1 MIARRRTLK
10 TLTLRMLALVL
21 GASLGQFARAQQPPA
36 HEPEPQDQEERDYAL
51 TFGRT
56 VGMPGQAVAVSVF
69 FTRRAGVPNVRTL
82 RLRLTFPTARLSF
95 DRSEAAYLARRAAI
109 EIRTLQGGSGDE
121 GTLDLTFTLPP
132 NSDREFPNGQ
142 IAYVHFTVSEEAP
155 KGGFSLRPE
164 LWIEEKPA
172 AGSDLSVRVADSRV
186 IISDTPVLVG
196 CFFFTH

>member
-1 MIARRRTLK
+1 MSTRGSRAIAWV
-10 TLTLRMLALVL
+10 LVL
-21 GASLGQFARAQQPPA
+21 LLSTWAGELARAQQPPA
-36 HEPEPQDQEERDYAL
+36 HEAEPQGQEERDYAL

-56 VGMPGQAVAVSVF
+56 VGMPGQPVAVSVF
-69 FTRRAGVPNVRTL
+69 FTRRMGVPNIHKL

-95 DRSEAAYLARRAAI
+95 DRSEAAYLARRAGI
-109 EIRTLQGGSGDE
+109 ELQTVQGGSGNE

-142 IAYVHFTVSEEAP
+142 IAYVHFTVSEEAQ

-164 LWIEEKPA
+164 LWIEDKPA
-172 AGSDLSVRVADSRV
+172 AGSDLSARVADSRV